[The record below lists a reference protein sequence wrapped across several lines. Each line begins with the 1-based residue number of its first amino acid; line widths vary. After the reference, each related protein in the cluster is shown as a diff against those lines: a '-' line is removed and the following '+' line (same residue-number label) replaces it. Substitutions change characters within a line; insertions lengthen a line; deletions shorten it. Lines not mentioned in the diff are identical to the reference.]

1 MNGRYDY
8 NEKNNKKYVEK
19 KVLENDECVIYKVDK
34 PIFNDEEIK
43 EMNLQSITLFYQ
55 QIRKY
60 QNDFIFNKVIEKFD
74 SLGGAVNLL
83 SYELRNYI
91 SNECSQNEKNIFKDT
106 MYRYIKQDINRNLK
120 MLKNNLTS
128 LKSSNESKKN
138 FKIKFNIINILKRFE
153 EDLFYGRI

>member
-1 MNGRYDY
+1 M
-8 NEKNNKKYVEK
+8 
-19 KVLENDECVIYKVDK
+19 
-34 PIFNDEEIK
+34 
-43 EMNLQSITLFYQ
+43 
-55 QIRKY
+55 
-60 QNDFIFNKVIEKFD
+60 IEKFD
-74 SLGGAVNLL
+74 GLGGAVNLL